1 MYNKNSNSLI
11 KHLDFILIDIFL
23 FIVSFWLAYV
33 VRHKAFNM
41 FCNSLYLSYSFIIVL
56 LAIVAGVMLRSYKS
70 ILYRSKGMEFRK
82 VFTYVTFVFVG
93 VIFLSFLQ
101 KETDELS
108 RTAIILFYIFS
119 IVFIYGGHITRKSY
133 LIKRLA
139 KTDKREIVLVSD
151 IETADKVIQ
160 KINDRGIFD
169 FQIKGIAVLPKKSN
183 MDDFEIKTEISIQN
197 VPVIAND
204 REGLFEYI
212 EKNVVDE
219 IVFAGLNDNKEVN
232 ALIEECEMIG
242 LTVHIVI
249 DQIDALI
256 GESAVE
262 KMAGVPVV
270 SSTIRMVSSSDM
282 LLKRIIDILGSIVG
296 LVITGITFI
305 FVAPAIYISDPGPIF
320 FSQERVGKNGRRFK
334 IYKYRSMYIDAEK
347 RKAELMSKN
356 EMKGLMFKMEND
368 PRIIGSGPD
377 GTQKKIGHWI
387 RALSI
392 DELPQF
398 WNVFKG
404 DMSLVGTRPPTVDEW
419 EQYDIYH
426 KIRMRIKP
434 GLTGLWQVSG
444 RSNITDFED
453 VVKLDS
459 EYIRSW
465 SMGNDFKIIL
475 QTIKVVL
482 KKEGSK

>member
-1 MYNKNSNSLI
+1 MYKKNSNSLI
-11 KHLDFILIDIFL
+11 KHLDFIFIDIFL
-23 FIVSFWLAYV
+23 FIVSFWIAYV
-33 VRHKAFNM
+33 VRHKDFDM
-41 FCNSLYLSYSFIIVL
+41 FSNPLYLSYTFIIIL
-56 LAIVAGVMLRSYKS
+56 LAVVSGVMLRNYKG
-70 ILYRSKGMEFRK
+70 ILYRGYGMEIRK
-82 VFTYVTFVFVG
+82 TFSIVSFVFVG
-93 VIFLSFLQ
+93 VLFLAFVQ
-101 KETDELS
+101 KETTELS
-108 RTAIILFYIFS
+108 RTAVMLFYLFS
-119 IVFIYGGHITRKSY
+119 LVFIYAGRITRKSY
-133 LIKRLA
+133 LIKRIA
-139 KTDKREIVLVSD
+139 KTDKREVILVSD
-151 IETADKVIQ
+151 IETADTVLQ
-160 KINDRGIFD
+160 KIYGRGIVD
-169 FQIKGIAVLPKKSN
+169 FQVKGIIALPKRSN
-183 MDDFEIKTEISIQN
+183 INNHVMCAQIKIQD
-197 VPVIAND
+197 VPVVATD

-212 EKNVVDE
+212 EKNIVDE
-219 IVFAGLNDNKEVN
+219 IIFAGLNDNEDVRN
-232 ALIEECEMIG
+232 LIEECEMIG

-262 KMAGVPVV
+262 KMAGVPVL

-282 LLKRIIDILGSIVG
+282 LLKRIIDISGSIVG
-296 LVITGITFI
+296 LIITGISFI

-320 FSQERVGKNGRRFK
+320 FSQERIGKNGRRFK
-334 IYKYRSMYIDAEK
+334 IYKYRSMYMDAEK

-356 EMKGLMFKMEND
+356 EMQGLMFKMEND

-377 GTQKKIGHWI
+377 GTQKKLGHWL

-444 RSNITDFED
+444 RSNITDFEE

-465 SMGNDFKIIL
+465 SIWNDFKIIL
-475 QTIKVVL
+475 QTVKVVFT
-482 KKEGSK
+482 KEGSK

>member
-1 MYNKNSNSLI
+1 MYKKNSNSLI
-11 KHLDFILIDIFL
+11 KHLDFIVIDIFH

-33 VRHKAFNM
+33 VRHKDFNM
-41 FCNSLYLSYSFIIVL
+41 FSSPLYLSYTFIIIL
-56 LAIVAGVMLRSYKS
+56 LAIVAGVVLRSYKS
-70 ILYRSKGMEFRK
+70 ILYRGKGMEFRK
-82 VFTYVTFVFVG
+82 VFSNVTFVFVG
-93 VIFLSFLQ
+93 VLFLSFIQ

-108 RTAIILFYIFS
+108 RTAIMLFYLFS
-119 IVFIYGGHITRKSY
+119 LLLIYGGHITRKRY
-133 LIKRLA
+133 LIKSLE
-139 KTDKREIVLVSD
+139 KTDKREVVLVSD
-151 IETADKVIQ
+151 VETADKVIQ
-160 KINDRGIFD
+160 KIYDRGIYD
-169 FQIKGIAVLPKKSN
+169 FQIKGIVALPKRSN
-183 MDDFEIKTEISIQN
+183 INNHEMKAEINIQN
-197 VPVIAND
+197 VPVIATD
-204 REGLFEYI
+204 RAGLFEYI
-212 EKNVVDE
+212 ERNIVDE

-232 ALIEECEMIG
+232 TLIEECEMIG

-256 GESAVE
+256 GESSVE

-296 LVITGITFI
+296 LIITGISFI

-320 FSQERVGKNGRRFK
+320 FSQERIGKNGRRFK
-334 IYKYRSMYIDAEK
+334 IYKYRSMYMDAEK

-356 EMKGLMFKMEND
+356 EMQGFMFKMEND

-377 GTQKKIGHWI
+377 GTQKKLGHWI

-444 RSNITDFED
+444 RSNITDFEE

-465 SMGNDFKIIL
+465 SLWNDLIIIL
-475 QTIKVVL
+475 RTIKVVFQ
-482 KKEGSK
+482 KEGSK